1 MKVLQPTT
9 LLYIATFQLIL
20 QGSVPPP
27 HLLRAQ
33 NVSDNRSIP
42 DVTLDQL
49 QKVRLLRCRPHHRPS
64 TFAAGAAARHGQ
76 RAHQAV
82 NSVFEACSGLP

>member
-1 MKVLQPTT
+1 VFLYHSITLSIHSTSAALVAFVGCTFTYTIGKMKVLQRTTPLT

-49 QKVRLLRCRPHHRPS
+49 QKVRLLRC
-64 TFAAGAAARHGQ
+64 
-76 RAHQAV
+76 
-82 NSVFEACSGLP
+82 